1 MPPDSMHRN
10 RVTQTILHN
19 VGLQAHEPRE
29 PETSFP
35 EPGLCRPP
43 ALELQCP
50 FLPRILSSI
59 CNPHPSQFSSL
70 LQGNCRR
77 NKLHTVEENYQDT
90 IISSSTS
97 QFILVLSFQPLWKF
111 FCFAFVVIPP
121 RNNHFA
127 GLQICLLILSQSYTQ
142 KHLKSNSNIFY
153 YY

>member
-10 RVTQTILHN
+10 RVTQTIPHN

-29 PETSFP
+29 PETSSP

-70 LQGNCRR
+70 LQVNCRG

-111 FCFAFVVIPP
+111 FCLFCFCRYSSP
-121 RNNHFA
+121 
-127 GLQICLLILSQSYTQ
+127 QQSFRWAPN
-142 KHLKSNSNIFY
+142 LPLDSKSKLYSKAP
-153 YY
+153 